1 MEPEVTKSKREPEG
15 APLANGTAPLPSRA
29 AAPAVAPGADAGSQA
44 APAKKS
50 RRGYF
55 IVLGLASAIGL
66 GVGGYTLL
74 TAGEESTD
82 DAQVGADVVP
92 VGLRV
97 GGLVTKVFIQD
108 NQLVKK
114 GDPLAEV
121 DDADYLAREKQ
132 AEAELATADAQ
143 ANAAD
148 AQVQVVEATSKG
160 GLASAKAMLSGS
172 SAGVGSAVAQA
183 ESAKAALDRAEV
195 DAKKAKLDLDRT
207 KELRAENAISQQTL
221 DNAQALYDSAAAAV
235 AQAKAQLAVAS
246 QARATALAQVGE
258 AQGKLS
264 QSTPV
269 DAQIA
274 EARAQAQLAH
284 AKYDSAKA
292 QLDLAKLQLSYTK
305 VMSPADGFASR
316 LTVHPGQLVTIGQP
330 VVQLVPTLTYVVANF
345 KETQLGKMRAGQ
357 AAEMTVDAYGSRKF
371 KGKVESISGGTG
383 ASFSL
388 LPADNATGNFVKV
401 VQRVPVRIAW
411 EGLPA
416 DVPMRAG
423 LSADVTVD
431 VGK

>member
-1 MEPEVTKSKREPEG
+1 METESLKAKPDPEG
-15 APLANGTAPLPSRA
+15 APGTNGARAARAEGRAAEASAPLAQPRK
-29 AAPAVAPGADAGSQA
+29 G
-44 APAKKS
+44 
-50 RRGYF
+50 RRGYM
-55 IVLGLASAIGL
+55 IVGTMAAALGI
-66 GVGGYTLL
+66 GVGGYMLL
-74 TAGEESTD
+74 TAGLETTD
-82 DAQVGADVVP
+82 DAQVSADVVP

-97 GGLVTKVFIQD
+97 GGLVTKVLIKE
-108 NQLVKK
+108 NQLVKQ
-114 GDPLAEV
+114 GDPLAEI
-121 DDADYLAREKQ
+121 DDADYVARERE

-160 GLASAKAMLSGS
+160 GLASARAMVSGS
-172 SAGVGSAVAQA
+172 SAGVGSAEAQA
-183 ESAKAALDRAEV
+183 ASAKASLERADV

-207 KELRAENAISQQTL
+207 KELRAANAVPPQAL
-221 DNAQALYDSAAAAV
+221 DNAQAVYDSATAAV
-235 AQAKAQLAVAS
+235 AQAKAQLAVAD

-269 DAQIA
+269 EAQIA
-274 EARAQAQLAH
+274 EARAQAALAH
-284 AKYDSAKA
+284 AKYDGAKA
-292 QLDLAKLQLSYTK
+292 QLELAKLQVSYTK
-305 VMSPADGFASR
+305 VMAPEDGRASR

-330 VVQLVPTLTYVVANF
+330 VIQLVPTRTYVVANF
-345 KETQLGKMRAGQ
+345 KETQVGKMRAGQ
-357 AAEMTVDAYGSRKF
+357 EAEIEVDAYGGRKF
-371 KGKVESISGGTG
+371 TGKVESISGGTG

-411 EGLPA
+411 ENLPA

-423 LSADVTVD
+423 LSADVTVT

>member
-1 MEPEVTKSKREPEG
+1 MEPQVTKSKRESEG
-15 APLANGTAPLPSRA
+15 APGTNGTVQAAA
-29 AAPAVAPGADAGSQA
+29 AAPGARLAESPGLA
-44 APAKKS
+44 APAKKG
-50 RRGYF
+50 RRGYL
-55 IVLGLASAIGL
+55 IVLGLATAIGV
-66 GVGGYTLL
+66 GVGAYTFL

-114 GDPLAEV
+114 GDPLAEI
-121 DDADYLAREKQ
+121 DDADYRAREQQ

-160 GLASAKAMLSGS
+160 GLASARAMLSGS
-172 SAGVGSAVAQA
+172 SAGVGSALAQA

-207 KELRAENAISQQTL
+207 RELRAENALSQQAL
-221 DNAQALYDSAAAAV
+221 DNAQAVYDSAGAAV

-305 VMSPADGFASR
+305 VTAPADGFASR

-330 VVQLVPTLTYVVANF
+330 VIQLVPTLTYMVANF

-357 AAEMTVDAYGSRKF
+357 PAEMTVDAYGSRKF

-423 LSADVTVD
+423 LSADVTVH